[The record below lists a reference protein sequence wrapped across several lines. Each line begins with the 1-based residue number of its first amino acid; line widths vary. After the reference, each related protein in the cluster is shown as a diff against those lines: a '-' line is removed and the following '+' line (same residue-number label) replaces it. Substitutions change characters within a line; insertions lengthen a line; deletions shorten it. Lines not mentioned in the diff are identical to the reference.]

1 MADITMRLIWYRLN
15 ELYNSTSEQLAGT
28 DLAKLDVLDLLFV
41 GWCLFG
47 ILAVVIINF
56 IYELVHPKQQ
66 QQKQTVGNKKQESQ
80 HVTPVLLRSKQTPP
94 VQQNGPLSSIDEL
107 IEPNSSSAESCC
119 WLNTLVAWL
128 FLNRSG
134 APALLEAWLSALNY
148 ALSKEKQFD
157 GRSLV
162 FEDIIVGDTPPEIV
176 SVRGSQG
183 DDLHNMELLLDVRAA
198 EVRLKVRLSRLE
210 ACEVILS
217 EIVAQVSAD
226 LRLCPEGFKGS
237 LRLVERPKLRSEVV
251 LVGKPSSTGAAA
263 AATGSYAWIAEE
275 VTTAVSQ
282 AVTEIFLTD
291 SERNSGSGSPHL
303 QPPSR
308 SSAVSGCFEFGPG
321 GQSASAA
328 VSRRDNASQT
338 TSLPPL
344 PPSTSSTVAAAAAV
358 AAAAT
363 VTAVVAPTG
372 DAKNGVP
379 ISDDSSVGIKE
390 TVSRRENRPNTVSRE
405 PQKQPQAV
413 NGSGPNSTSLLI
425 KLIKATGLKPGINAM
440 PLNPFACVELDEP
453 YQRHVTGSVYGSANP
468 YWDQSYM
475 LDLTPQSKRLSL
487 HVFDRTNQ
495 SDLLLGSASIL
506 LDDLPSQGARVIQPL
521 RMPRR
526 DTAAS
531 SSVQPPTLT
540 AEFLFVSA
548 AAPSTMAGNSSGSNS
563 NRFAGPRAASVSSV
577 SAESAVTVVHV
588 SPNSAHRSSGVGSS
602 PESDESMV
610 VLTSLEAAKSRT
622 TPAAASA
629 DQLEQQ
635 QQQSGKKQKTDGT
648 NSSLSRTVDEFMK
661 STDVSYQPMSSTDSA
676 ASQQQQQPSFS
687 GVADSPPKKPPPIPL
702 HHGQLVSES
711 FPPDSHEN
719 QGENSM
725 ASLASTGDNQLEM
738 DFTQSLPVLNMIPG
752 EDDGRGTT
760 KSKGK
765 KASRSGSFA
774 SRFRRVFRG
783 PDRKSTGKQQQQQQQ
798 QQPQQQRSPSIDQV
812 FSDESYY
819 AQQTGTSGYSIQP
832 YSYGDGYQQQPIQAN
847 PPPTDEFGSGQRR
860 NRSLSSSLRRLF
872 TGGGKKKKRQRAE
885 SETRQQYSSGQQ
897 QQQAASSKSGRDGGW
912 NSEEIL

>member
-1 MADITMRLIWYRLN
+1 N
-15 ELYNSTSEQLAGT
+15 Q
-28 DLAKLDVLDLLFV
+28 
-41 GWCLFG
+41 
-47 ILAVVIINF
+47 
-56 IYELVHPKQQ
+56 
-66 QQKQTVGNKKQESQ
+66 
-80 HVTPVLLRSKQTPP
+80 
-94 VQQNGPLSSIDEL
+94 
-107 IEPNSSSAESCC
+107 
-119 WLNTLVAWL
+119 
-128 FLNRSG
+128 
-134 APALLEAWLSALNY
+134 
-148 ALSKEKQFD
+148 
-157 GRSLV
+157 
-162 FEDIIVGDTPPEIV
+162 
-176 SVRGSQG
+176 
-183 DDLHNMELLLDVRAA
+183 ELLLDVRAA

-328 VSRRDNASQT
+328 
-338 TSLPPL
+338 
-344 PPSTSSTVAAAAAV
+344 
-358 AAAAT
+358 
-363 VTAVVAPTG
+363 
-372 DAKNGVP
+372 
-379 ISDDSSVGIKE
+379 VGIKE

-711 FPPDSHEN
+711 FPPDSRRRRWSRYNKIER
-719 QGENSM
+719 QESVPIW
-725 ASLASTGDNQLEM
+725 Q
-738 DFTQSLPVLNMIPG
+738 FCQSVPSSVPWSRPEVNWK
-752 EDDGRGTT
+752 TT
-760 KSKGK
+760 
-765 KASRSGSFA
+765 A
-774 SRFRRVFRG
+774 
-783 PDRKSTGKQQQQQQQ
+783 T
-798 QQPQQQRSPSIDQV
+798 
-812 FSDESYY
+812 
-819 AQQTGTSGYSIQP
+819 T
-832 YSYGDGYQQQPIQAN
+832 
-847 PPPTDEFGSGQRR
+847 
-860 NRSLSSSLRRLF
+860 
-872 TGGGKKKKRQRAE
+872 
-885 SETRQQYSSGQQ
+885 
-897 QQQAASSKSGRDGGW
+897 AAAA
-912 NSEEIL
+912 